1 MSLHVY
7 LFLAESEINE
17 VVEHVFAEFPAE
29 SREKGI
35 TYHDFQQTVSLM
47 DFQAKLTLPF

>member
-1 MSLHVY
+1 MIDEELR
-7 LFLAESEINE
+7 E

-29 SREKGI
+29 CREKGI

-47 DFQAKLTLPF
+47 DFQARLTLPF